1 MFVYYFIAVVIA
13 PILPSAANG
22 TVSDKAQAMKLGP
35 GILAGV
41 IARSAGTWSNDKS
54 VCTCSGQTQWEE
66 ARTSKF

>member
-1 MFVYYFIAVVIA
+1 MVIA
-13 PILPSAANG
+13 PIMPG
-22 TVSDKAQAMKLGP
+22 TQDGAVTDKAQALKLGP

-66 ARTSKF
+66 ARSSKF